1 VIPRYIP
8 SPRPPWPEVMAVAE
22 REAWYPLIYDR
33 TIERDRDELEEL
45 LISGQATYVFD
56 TIAVQIGDLMKTRN
70 PQRMVFPQPELDEAV
85 EKHLAGRTLKDYGR
99 WIFFPWS
106 RRLVHMLPPVEFFEL
121 RSDRNR
127 HKITRAE
134 QLRLAK
140 LRIGLVGLSVGNA
153 VAVTLALEGLFGELR
168 LADFDELDLSNMNRI
183 RCAVHDIG
191 VNKAVICAR
200 QIFEQNPYA
209 KVAVFTDG
217 FTRENLTPFFDEGGR
232 LNIVIDECD
241 SLWAKLR
248 IREEAR
254 ARKLPVLM
262 ETSDRGLLDIERYD
276 LEPDRPVLHGL
287 LGGLT
292 SEDVDKMP
300 PPMRVGLVLRVVGQ
314 DTMSPRAA
322 ASMLELGRS
331 VRAFSQLG
339 SDVTL
344 GGATTSIAVRR
355 LGLDLPMN
363 SGRVYIDVSKAL
375 ADAKPPPL
383 PRDVGD
389 RALDREHAFIR
400 EVVGAGVLAPSM
412 GNTQPWKFV
421 YERGTLQVHSSTR
434 GLPVSEADRPWAWV
448 AIGCALENMQ
458 LTAHARGHAMEIEL
472 FGQPKQPDLVA
483 SLKFLQMK
491 GPPESDPLL
500 DQIPRRVTN
509 RKMTGRTNLS
519 SMHLQVLAEAARSR
533 DAKLQFCTD
542 PAALDELA
550 LLLGEAD
557 RRFCLAPG
565 LHAEFFAEYRWTP
578 EEVRRGDGLD
588 ITALD
593 LSPMDMAVLQ
603 IARSPDVAEVL
614 RLTDGGEA
622 LAGRAIGAIR
632 SAAAVAYL
640 TMPGQSSTTWV
651 RGGRALQQVWLTA
664 TALGLAVQPCN
675 NLLRLLGRVERFNG
689 QGLKANEMS
698 AVIDLRDRVG
708 RFFVSSL
715 GDADI
720 AVLRISHADP
730 PTERSRRLPLE
741 AVLTIAGST
750 RE

>member
-1 VIPRYIP
+1 
-8 SPRPPWPEVMAVAE
+8 MAVAE

-33 TIERDRDELEEL
+33 TVERDRDELEEL
-45 LISGQATYVFD
+45 LISGQATHVFD

-85 EKHLAGRTLKDYGR
+85 EKHLAGRPLKDYGR

-217 FTRENLTPFFDEGGR
+217 FTRENLTPFIEEGGR
-232 LNIVIDECD
+232 LNVLIDECD
-241 SLWAKLR
+241 SLWAKMR

-254 ARKLPVLM
+254 ARKIPVLM

-276 LEPDRPVLHGL
+276 LEPDRPLLHGL
-287 LGGLT
+287 VGGLT
-292 SEDVDKMP
+292 SEEVDKMHP
-300 PPMRVGLVLRVVGQ
+300 SMRVGLVLRIVGQ

-322 ASMLELGRS
+322 ASILELGRS

-355 LGLDLPMN
+355 LGLDQPLA
-363 SGRVYIDVSKAL
+363 SGRVYIDISKML
-375 ADAKPPPL
+375 GDVKPPTVTS
-383 PRDVGD
+383 DVGD
-389 RALDREHAFIR
+389 RAQDREHAFIR
-400 EVVGAGVLAPSM
+400 EVVGAGILAPSM
-412 GNTQPWKFV
+412 GNSQPWRFV
-421 YERGTLQVHSSTR
+421 YEQGALQVQSSAH
-434 GLPVSEADRPWAWV
+434 GQPLAEVDRPWAWV

-458 LTAHARGHAMEIEL
+458 LAAQSRGRGMDIEL
-472 FGQPKQPDLVA
+472 FNQPKQPEHVA
-483 SLKFLQMK
+483 SLKFPPLAN
-491 GPPESDPLL
+491 PPEQDPLF
-500 DQIPRRVTN
+500 DQISRRVTN
-509 RKMTGRTNLS
+509 RKSGTRTHLS
-519 SMHLQVLAEAARSR
+519 SMHVQVLMEAARSR

-550 LLLGEAD
+550 VVLGEAD
-557 RRFCLAPG
+557 RRFCLSPG
-565 LHAEFFAEYRWTP
+565 LHANFFREYRWTP
-578 EEVRRGDGLD
+578 EEVRRGDGID
-588 ITALD
+588 VNALE
-593 LSPMDMAVLQ
+593 LSPMDLAVLQ
-603 IARSPDVAEVL
+603 ISRSPDVAQVL

-622 LAGRAIGAIR
+622 IAGRAIGAIR

-664 TALGLAVQPCN
+664 TALGLAVLPCN

-689 QGLKANEMS
+689 EGLKANEIT
-698 AVIDLRDRVG
+698 AVMDLRDRLG

-715 GDADI
+715 GDVDI
-720 AVLRISHADP
+720 AVIRLSHADP
-730 PTERSRRLPLE
+730 PTERSRRLPLDS
-741 AVLTIAGST
+741 VLSIPGTHS
-750 RE
+750 

>member
-1 VIPRYIP
+1 
-8 SPRPPWPEVMAVAE
+8 MALDE
-22 REAWYPLIYDR
+22 REAWYPLIFDR
-33 TIERDRDELEEL
+33 SVDRDRDELEEL
-45 LISGQATYVFD
+45 LMSGTATHVFD
-56 TIAVQIGDLMKTRN
+56 TISVQIGDLIKTRN
-70 PQRMVFPQPELDEAV
+70 PQRMAYPPDELDAAV
-85 EKHLAGRTLKDYGR
+85 EKHLTGRAIKDYGR

-168 LADFDELDLSNMNRI
+168 MADFDELDLSNMNRI

-209 KVAVFTDG
+209 KISVFTDG
-217 FTRENLTPFFDEGGR
+217 FTRENLTPFIEEGGR
-232 LNIVIDECD
+232 LNVLIDECD

-248 IREEAR
+248 IREEAK
-254 ARKLPVLM
+254 ARKIPVLM

-276 LEPDRPVLHGL
+276 LEPDRPILHGL
-287 LGGLT
+287 LGNMT
-292 SEDVDKMP
+292 SDDVDKLP
-300 PPMRVGLVLRVVGQ
+300 PPMRIGLVLRVVGQ

-355 LGLDLPMN
+355 LGLDQPLA

-375 ADAKPPPL
+375 SDVKPPPVPSDL
-383 PRDVGD
+383 GARE
-389 RALDREHAFIR
+389 LDREHAFIR
-400 EVVGAGVLAPSM
+400 EVVGAGILAPSM
-412 GNTQPWKFV
+412 GNSQPWRFV
-421 YERGTLQVHSSTR
+421 YERGTLQVQSTTQ
-434 GLPVSEADRPWAWV
+434 GQPVAEVDRPWAWV
-448 AIGCALENMQ
+448 AIGCVLENMHIV
-458 LTAHARGHAMEIEL
+458 ASARGHDMQVDL
-472 FGQPKQPDLVA
+472 FNQPKQPDHVA
-483 SLKFLQMK
+483 SVKFPRLQQ
-491 GPPESDPLL
+491 PAEQDPLL
-500 DQIPRRVTN
+500 DQIPRRLTN
-509 RKMTGRTNLS
+509 RKSGPRTHLN

-542 PAALDELA
+542 PAALDDLA

-557 RRFCLAPG
+557 RRFCLSPG
-565 LHAEFFAEYRWTP
+565 LHADFFREYRWTP

-588 ITALD
+588 INALE
-593 LSPMDMAVLQ
+593 LSPMDLAVLQ
-603 IARSPDVAEVL
+603 ISRSPDVAQVL

-622 LAGRAIGAIR
+622 LAGRSIGAIR

-640 TMPGQSSTTWV
+640 TMPGQSSNTWV

-664 TALGLAVQPCN
+664 TALGLAVMPCN

-689 QGLKANEMS
+689 EGLKANEIS
-698 AVIDLRDRVG
+698 AVIDLRDRLG

-715 GDADI
+715 GDVDI
-720 AVLRISHADP
+720 AVLRLSHADP
-730 PTERSRRLPLE
+730 PSERSRRLPLE
-741 AVLTIAGST
+741 AVLSIPTIA